1 VGLDDRQPQLVIVP
15 GLGLDARSWAPTLR
29 HLGWPSRVLLLPG
42 YGLRAPAHAD
52 LSPRTLAEAVLA
64 DDSLGRLADRGPI
77 VLAGHS
83 SGCQVA
89 ARVAAQ
95 AGELVDRLVL
105 VAPTTDPRARGWALL
120 AQRWLRTASHEDP
133 RQVPQLVQQYAA
145 TGIGVMARAMDA
157 ARHDPIRDALGRL
170 RCPLLVL
177 RGPRDRISPRDWAA
191 ALGPTVT
198 LPAGGHM
205 VPWTQGRAVARCI
218 ENFRADEGTTPGAS
232 PL

>member
-1 VGLDDRQPQLVIVP
+1 MWDRAASGVIALPTPPPPAAWPRRAPTALPAGSAEVASGRSPPPRTPTGRGRCSPPHRRPVLRAFLGGCPAVGLDDRQPQLVIVP

-95 AGELVDRLVL
+95 AGE
-105 VAPTTDPRARGWALL
+105 
-120 AQRWLRTASHEDP
+120 
-133 RQVPQLVQQYAA
+133 
-145 TGIGVMARAMDA
+145 
-157 ARHDPIRDALGRL
+157 
-170 RCPLLVL
+170 
-177 RGPRDRISPRDWAA
+177 
-191 ALGPTVT
+191 
-198 LPAGGHM
+198 
-205 VPWTQGRAVARCI
+205 
-218 ENFRADEGTTPGAS
+218 
-232 PL
+232 